1 MYNRKKN
8 FRNISR
14 YTEIEEKAISKNYKK
29 EDLVCIPEMNVEL
42 IKEVYKEDNI
52 NIFAFDASF
61 IKKSGKKTEELG
73 KFWDGKN
80 SRSEKGLEISL
91 LALVDTV
98 YAISCLQTDSKLEDG
113 ETRMG
118 FYLKHLDKSKK
129 YFPEIKHIAVDGF
142 HSKKGFVDGV
152 SNMGKYVICKLRS
165 DANLIYIYQG
175 EQTGKKGANK
185 KYDGKVNLSNHK
197 FNYVMT
203 LPKGEKL
210 FTDIVYS
217 PSLKRTIKIVFLLTK
232 ESKHHIFYSTD
243 LKLSPLD
250 IFDFYSS
257 RFQIEFLFK
266 DSKGS
271 TGLEDC
277 QSTNKKIL
285 NTHFNMSFFVLNAT
299 KIQER
304 ITKGETKSTFS
315 ILNYQKTAANTQML
329 NLFIHKFEIDMSS
342 KKMVDAYQDMLTIG
356 LIAC

>member
-1 MYNRKKN
+1 MLN
-8 FRNISR
+8 
-14 YTEIEEKAISKNYKK
+14 
-29 EDLVCIPEMNVEL
+29 
-42 IKEVYKEDNI
+42 
-52 NIFAFDASF
+52 
-61 IKKSGKKTEELG
+61 
-73 KFWDGKN
+73 
-80 SRSEKGLEISL
+80 
-91 LALVDTV
+91 
-98 YAISCLQTDSKLEDG
+98 
-113 ETRMG
+113 
-118 FYLKHLDKSKK
+118 
-129 YFPEIKHIAVDGF
+129 
-142 HSKKGFVDGV
+142 
-152 SNMGKYVICKLRS
+152 
-165 DANLIYIYQG
+165 
-175 EQTGKKGANK
+175 
-185 KYDGKVNLSNHK
+185 
-197 FNYVMT
+197 
-203 LPKGEKL
+203 
-210 FTDIVYS
+210 
-217 PSLKRTIKIVFLLTK
+217 K

-342 KKMVDAYQDMLTIG
+342 KKMLEAYQDMLTIG